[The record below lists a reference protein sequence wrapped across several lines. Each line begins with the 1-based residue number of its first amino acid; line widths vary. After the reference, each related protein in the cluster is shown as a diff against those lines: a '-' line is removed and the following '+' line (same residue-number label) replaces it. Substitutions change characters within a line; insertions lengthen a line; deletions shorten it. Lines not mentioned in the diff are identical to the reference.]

1 MRTDID
7 QLSYVEKLAVLTK
20 LYLELRLALPDAQ
33 RAAEADLLGVPVS
46 VRVSVPVTFSPASH
60 PQFGLR
66 HLLKVFGSV
75 YRSSMLRVGT
85 PSPLALTLSLSLTL
99 SVISATIDICG
110 SQPRTADL
118 VTNLF
123 RGR

>member
-1 MRTDID
+1 MKMRTDID

-46 VRVSVPVTFSPASH
+46 VRVSVPVRVPVTFSPASH

-85 PSPLALTLSLSLTL
+85 PSPLTL

-118 VTNLF
+118 VTNLL
-123 RGR
+123 RSR

>member
-1 MRTDID
+1 MKMRTDID

-85 PSPLALTLSLSLTL
+85 PSPLTL